1 MKVVFH
7 KNFDKK
13 YSKLQVSEKEQ
24 FKERK
29 DIFLKEEFN
38 PILHNHSLK
47 GKYKGY
53 RSINISGD
61 LRAVYKH
68 LNQDTIIFVSIDT
81 HSNLYS

>member
-7 KNFDKK
+7 KNFDKQ
-13 YSKLQVSEKEQ
+13 YSKLRVSEKEQ

-29 DIFLKEEFN
+29 DIFLKEEFS

-61 LRAVYKH
+61 LRAVYKY
-68 LNQDTIIFVSIDT
+68 LKQDMIIFVSIDT

>member
-7 KNFDKK
+7 KNFDKQ
-13 YSKLQVSEKEQ
+13 YSKLRVSEKEQ
-24 FKERK
+24 FKERR

-61 LRAVYKH
+61 LRAVYKY
-68 LNQDTIIFVSIDT
+68 LNQDTIIFVAIDS
-81 HSNLYS
+81 HSNLYF